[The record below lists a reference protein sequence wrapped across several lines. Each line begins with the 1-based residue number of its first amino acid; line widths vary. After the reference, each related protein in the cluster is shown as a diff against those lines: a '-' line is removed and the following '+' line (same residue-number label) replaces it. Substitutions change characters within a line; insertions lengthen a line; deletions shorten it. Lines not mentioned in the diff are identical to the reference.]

1 MERPGLGLPQLV
13 QTVMEGFADRP
24 ALGQR
29 AVRLVKDP
37 DPARAAVELL
47 LRFETITYWE
57 SCLQLLASRD
67 TRPDAVELLSDR
79 GIGSVGG

>member
-24 ALGQR
+24 ALRQR

-37 DPARAAVELL
+37 DTGRTAAELL
-47 LRFETITYWE
+47 LRFETITYRE
-57 SCLQLLASRD
+57 ACLVCNYWHPGILGL
-67 TRPDAVELLSDR
+67 TLS
-79 GIGSVGG
+79 S